1 MSICKK
7 WHYQRWK
14 ISSISI
20 STASSYHHVNDQ
32 SRRTMVLLSKSWSIL
47 VTLSLYLQVFPKLYS
62 SSIIVLHTN
71 RMGQDFLSWVRH
83 WPLNCSMARNSKE
96 INDVFICFMSN
107 LFLLPYSKQ
116 WIDGLTS
123 DVSMQYLFP
132 QEYGEEVKKWTVA
145 AANSS
150 DKVARIS

>member
-1 MSICKK
+1 
-7 WHYQRWK
+7 
-14 ISSISI
+14 
-20 STASSYHHVNDQ
+20 
-32 SRRTMVLLSKSWSIL
+32 
-47 VTLSLYLQVFPKLYS
+47 
-62 SSIIVLHTN
+62 
-71 RMGQDFLSWVRH
+71 
-83 WPLNCSMARNSKE
+83 MARNSRE
-96 INDVFICFMSN
+96 INDVLIFVITN

-123 DVSMQYLFP
+123 DVSMQYLFH